1 MVEMEASARG
11 KPNHRLDFT
20 SPVSPIN
27 AQSGWQLG
35 LQGGGL
41 RKIKIPSACDLHPG
55 DFDKGQQEVKCLDSG
70 LLMLF
75 SLLIKS
81 QVTDLIQERL
91 WAAEEST
98 GSSSAQQR
106 DQVTLYSATG
116 GASVPPCSCPGC
128 VYPWPPDR

>member
-1 MVEMEASARG
+1 MLFGSIQNSGTSAGSWR
-11 KPNHRLDFT
+11 RRVT
-20 SPVSPIN
+20 
-27 AQSGWQLG
+27 
-35 LQGGGL
+35 
-41 RKIKIPSACDLHPG
+41 PG
-55 DFDKGQQEVKCLDSG
+55 SRTQGQQEVKCLDSG